1 MEVLKEFWNKYKG
14 AIVGVI
20 IAILIFATR
29 LYRLFIVAILIVAG
43 AIIGNYVQNNKDL
56 VKDKLKSFIDR
67 F

>member
-29 LYRLFIVAILIVAG
+29 IYRLFIVAILIAAG